1 MSAIADM
8 FWHFAKW
15 SEATSLGRVIRNS
28 EYAFPM
34 IEFVHLAALAVI
46 GGAVLIVD
54 MRLFGW
60 GLKKSSVAQLANDAQ
75 PYVTGSLIVM
85 LLTGIALYCSEATK
99 CYASVAFWIKMVS
112 LLLAMVFTYTI
123 KKRVAAGDEKTFSM
137 ATNKLVGLV
146 SLVLWFGVAWGG
158 RWIGFGG

>member
-1 MSAIADM
+1 MTAIADVL
-8 FWHFAKW
+8 WHFAKW
-15 SEATSLGRVIRNS
+15 SEATPLGRMIRNS

-54 MRLFGW
+54 MRMLGF
-60 GLKKSSVAQLANDAQ
+60 GLKKTPVAQLAKDAQ

-85 LLTGIALYCSEATK
+85 LLTGIALYSSEATK
-99 CYASVAFWIKMVS
+99 CYASAAFWIKMVS
-112 LLLAMVFTYTI
+112 LLLAMIFTYTI
-123 KKRVAAGDEKTFSM
+123 KKRTAARGYESR
-137 ATNKLVGLV
+137 LVGATSIL
-146 SLVLWFGVAWGG
+146 LWFGVAWGG

>member
-1 MSAIADM
+1 MIADVL
-8 FWHFAKW
+8 WHFAQW
-15 SEATSLGRVIRNS
+15 SEATPLGRVIRNS

-54 MRLFGW
+54 MRLLGL
-60 GLKKSSVAQLANDAQ
+60 GLKKTSVAQLARDAQ

-85 LLTGIALYCSEATK
+85 LVTGIALYTSEATK
-99 CYASVAFWIKMVS
+99 CYASVAFWIKMIC
-112 LLLAMVFTYTI
+112 LLLAMIFTYTI
-123 KKRVAAGDEKTFSM
+123 KKRVAAGDEKTFSIG
-137 ATNKLVGLV
+137 TSRVVGAV
-146 SLVLWFGVAWGG
+146 SILLWFGVAWGG

>member
-1 MSAIADM
+1 MTAFTDM
-8 FWHFAKW
+8 LWHLAQW
-15 SEATSLGRVIRNS
+15 SEATALGRMIRNS

-54 MRLFGW
+54 MRMLGF
-60 GLKKSSVAQLANDAQ
+60 GLKKTSVAQLAKDAQ
-75 PYVTGSLIVM
+75 PYLTGSLLVM
-85 LLTGIALYCSEATK
+85 LATGIALYTSEATK

-112 LLLAMVFTYTI
+112 LLLAMIYTYTI
-123 KKRVAAGDEKTFSM
+123 KKRVTAGDH
-137 ATNKLVGLV
+137 ANKLVGAV
-146 SLVLWFGVAWGG
+146 SIALWFGVAWGG

>member
-1 MSAIADM
+1 MPAIANIL
-8 FWHFAKW
+8 WHFAKW

-54 MRLFGW
+54 MRMLGL
-60 GLKKSSVAQLANDAQ
+60 GLKKTSVAELAKDAQ
-75 PYVTGSLIVM
+75 PYVTASLIVM
-85 LLTGIALYCSEATK
+85 LMTGIALYSSEATK

-112 LLLAMVFTYTI
+112 LLLAMIFTYTI
-123 KKRVAAGDEKTFSM
+123 KKRIAARDHESV
-137 ATNKLVGLV
+137 LVGAMLI
-146 SLVLWFGVAWGG
+146 LLWFGVAWGG